1 VFLSSHEKQLDSKRR
16 LLVPQDFRA
25 AALLPGKELE
35 AFDGVYGFSA
45 VEAECLEC
53 GGAAF
58 FERYRALIERHPVGS
73 PTRRALEHKVY
84 GGMQRLNF
92 DTAGRITLPE
102 SLCARFGL
110 TADVVMVGLYDRF
123 QVWSPKAYETYAA
136 QQEALARDVF
146 NGPAEE
152 SRAGAHKP

>member
-1 VFLSSHEKQLDSKRR
+1 MFLSSHEKQLDAKRR

-25 AALLPGKELE
+25 SALPPGTDD
-35 AFDGVYGFSA
+35 FGGVYCFSS

-53 GGAAF
+53 GGEAF
-58 FERYRALIERHPVGS
+58 FERYRAVIERYPVGS

-102 SLCARFGL
+102 SLCERFGL
-110 TADVVMVGLYDRF
+110 TGAVVMVGLYDRF
-123 QVWSPKAYETYAA
+123 QVWAPKAYETYVAE
-136 QQEALARDVF
+136 QDALARDVF
-146 NGPAEE
+146 TG
-152 SRAGAHKP
+152 GGL

>member
-1 VFLSSHEKQLDSKRR
+1 MFLSSHEKQLDSKRR

-25 AALLPGKELE
+25 TAARGTDALD
-35 AFDGVYGFSA
+35 AFDGVYCFSA

-58 FERYRALIERHPVGS
+58 FERYRALIERFPVGS

-110 TADVVMVGLYDRF
+110 SDTVVMVGLYDRF
-123 QVWSPKAYETYAA
+123 QVWSPRAYESYAA
-136 QQEALARDVF
+136 EQEALARDVF
-146 NGPAEE
+146 
-152 SRAGAHKP
+152 AGGIA

>member
-1 VFLSSHEKQLDSKRR
+1 MFLSSHEKQLDSKRR

-25 AALLPGKELE
+25 TALLPGDSLE

-58 FERYRALIERHPVGS
+58 FERYRALIERFPVGS

-102 SLCARFGL
+102 ALCARFGL
-110 TADVVMVGLYDRF
+110 TGDVVMVGLYDRF
-123 QVWSPKAYETYAA
+123 QIWSPAAYAA
-136 QQEALARDVF
+136 WSAQQDALARDVF
-146 NGPAEE
+146 NG
-152 SRAGAHKP
+152 GGLM

>member
-1 VFLSSHEKQLDSKRR
+1 MFLSSHEKQLDSKRR

-25 AALLPGKELE
+25 AALLPGETLE
-35 AFDGVYGFSA
+35 AFDGVYCFSA

-58 FERYRALIERHPVGS
+58 FERYRALIERYPVGS

-84 GGMQRLNF
+84 GGMTRLNF

-110 TADVVMVGLYDRF
+110 TSDVIMVGLYDRF
-123 QVWSPKAYETYAA
+123 QVWSPKAYDAYVA
-136 QQEALARDVF
+136 QQDALARDVF
-146 NGPAEE
+146 NGGGLPA
-152 SRAGAHKP
+152 